1 MHLNGTRPLPKLSA
15 HTNVWGIGAIMFEL
29 LTNEAVAHYLYNDEW
44 TVNGVFT
51 DIPNVR
57 NPKYSGVLTELI
69 RLCLMPDPWDRP
81 SIEELELKV
90 GARCQSITHEYA
102 ANPSL
107 QQKDRLYYKG
117 SEINQMPPGN
127 MHYWNPVMSVVPH
140 PSDPPDPNEI
150 KNPFTDSIIYPPF
163 PSSELYSSKEKRGEE
178 QDGNGNDSPNEE
190 DDKNNKVPKGP
201 RGHSAGTPVVISD
214 DPSSSPRGRD
224 IRNPIIISDS
234 GDREGGSPAEENN
247 RSKGS
252 NRSEHSRSSEEGS
265 NNSDDSA
272 ARRRMAIKKLPG
284 T

>member
-29 LTNEAVAHYLYNDEW
+29 LTNEAVAHYLYNDKW

-57 NPKYSGVLTELI
+57 NPRYSGVLTELI

-81 SIEELELKV
+81 SIEELELKI

-127 MHYWNPVMSVVPH
+127 LHYWNPVMSVMPH

-150 KNPFTDSIIYPPF
+150 RNPFTDSIVYPPF
-163 PSSELYSSKEKRGEE
+163 PSSDQLSSEESRGEG
-178 QDGNGNDSPNEE
+178 QNGKGDDSHDEE
-190 DDKNNKVPKGP
+190 DDKNRIPRGQ
-201 RGHSAGTPVVISD
+201 RGHSAGTPIVISD
-214 DPSSSPRGRD
+214 NPPSSPRGHD
-224 IRNPIIISDS
+224 IRNPIIISES
-234 GDREGGSPAEENN
+234 GDREGGGPAEEND
-247 RSKGS
+247 RGKGS

-265 NNSDDSA
+265 DNSDDSEV
-272 ARRRMAIKKLPG
+272 RRRKAIKKLPG

>member
-29 LTNEAVAHYLYNDEW
+29 VTNEAVAHYLYNDKW
-44 TVNGVFT
+44 TVNGVLT

-81 SIEELELKV
+81 SIEELELKI

-107 QQKDRLYYKG
+107 QQKDRLYYRG

-127 MHYWNPVMSVVPH
+127 LHYWNPVMSIVPH

-150 KNPFTDSIIYPPF
+150 KNPFTDSIVYPPF
-163 PSSELYSSKEKRGEE
+163 PSSDQLSSEE
-178 QDGNGNDSPNEE
+178 NRREGQNGNGDDSHDEK
-190 DDKNNKVPKGP
+190 DDKNKIPRGQ
-201 RGHSAGTPVVISD
+201 RGHSAGTPIVISD
-214 DPSSSPRGRD
+214 NPPSSPRGHD

-234 GDREGGSPAEENN
+234 GDREGGSPAEKNG

-265 NNSDDSA
+265 DNSNDSEV
-272 ARRRMAIKKLPG
+272 RRRMAIKKLPG